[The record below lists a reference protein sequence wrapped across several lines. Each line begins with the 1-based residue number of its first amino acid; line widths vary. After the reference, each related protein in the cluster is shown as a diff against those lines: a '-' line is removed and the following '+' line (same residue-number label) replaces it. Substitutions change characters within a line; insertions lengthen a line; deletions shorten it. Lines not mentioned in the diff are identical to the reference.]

1 MQYCHYLYDNI
12 IISHCYL
19 CNTSITY
26 VITLKVV
33 IGVHAIPSFP
43 LYYISS
49 SNAISSSFIIYL
61 NILIFSLVLFVLLV

>member
-12 IISHCYL
+12 IISYYYV
-19 CNTSITY
+19 CNVFIAY
-26 VITLKVV
+26 VITFKVV

-49 SNAISSSFIIYL
+49 SSAISSYFIIYL
-61 NILIFSLVLFVLLV
+61 NILIFPLFFFVLLV